1 MHKSVSVYVCSQR
14 GFNGYCCAFVQKENP
29 SLLGMHRSKSKHELK
44 LLEKIPENAEA
55 TVVLVGQLEIF
66 FYHNSGKGK
75 STQTGKTNIRAK
87 VLSRK
92 IDLFSAPDLITNK
105 EEPSGN
111 SSSDG
116 GEYSGYD

>member
-66 FYHNSGKGK
+66 FIITVEKGK
-75 STQTGKTNIRAK
+75 VHKQEKQTSEPK
-87 VLSRK
+87 SYQ
-92 IDLFSAPDLITNK
+92 IDLFSAPDLIINK